1 MRDASLAFAFGLF
14 VAAFAEG
21 GAQARQLELRVDS
34 LARIAQRTKAAVLA
48 YDDSVRRLRQT
59 LDTAHAATPVI
70 VADRWIIADS
80 RVAAPAVVDSLR
92 ATLGKGILLLD
103 GYSFRAHVEHRV
115 GWGRTG
121 DTTREVVVSVVRPNG
136 AQMRAWRSPVD
147 SANLAAS
154 LLHAMTYAAFAVADP
169 EFFAWA
175 GNGIPDD
182 TLRASEWANQRLLL
196 LSSAS
201 AVGSRC
207 FRGDLP
213 ACKTA
218 LLLSRSSDPIR
229 EWHDSTT
236 RRRLVERHGALAR
249 RMDARAERQCAAGS
263 DTACITLLHLFPPG
277 TFREPVAASLRFG
290 LVRHALAV
298 GGAGSA
304 ERLLTAN
311 ADDPAARLEAAAR
324 MPIDSLVGGWQARV
338 RDTRAPSED
347 LTIGITIM
355 SLAWAT
361 GMGGLSLRS
370 SRWR

>member
-1 MRDASLAFAFGLF
+1 MRNAGVAFAFCLSA
-14 VAAFAEG
+14 VAFAEG
-21 GAQARQLELRVDS
+21 TAQTRQWELRVDS
-34 LARIAQRTKAAVLA
+34 LARIALQTKAAVLA
-48 YDDSVRRLRQT
+48 YDDSVGRLGRT
-59 LDTAHAATPVI
+59 LDTAHATTPVI
-70 VADRWIIADS
+70 VADHRVIAES
-80 RVAAPAVVDSLR
+80 RVVAPAVVDSVR
-92 ATLGKGILLLD
+92 STLGDAMSRLT
-103 GYSFRAHVEHRV
+103 GYSFRVHVEQRV
-115 GWGRTG
+115 GWGRTS
-121 DTTREVVVSVVRPNG
+121 DTTRQLVVSVVRPNG
-136 AQMRAWRSPVD
+136 AQLRAWRSPVD
-147 SANLAAS
+147 SANLVSS

-218 LLLSRSSDPIR
+218 LLLSISSDPIR
-229 EWHDSTT
+229 DWHDSTT
-236 RRRLVERHGALAR
+236 RRRLVERHGTLAR
-249 RMDARAERQCAAGS
+249 RMDARAEQQCIAGS
-263 DTACITLLHLFPPG
+263 DSACITVLHLFPPES
-277 TFREPVAASLRFG
+277 FREPVAATLRFG

-304 ERLLTAN
+304 ERLLTVN
-311 ADDPAARLEAAAR
+311 GENPAARLEAASR
-324 MPIDSLVGGWQARV
+324 MPVDSLVASWQARV
-338 RDTRAPSED
+338 QDTRAPSED

-361 GMGGLSLRS
+361 GMGAMSLRS